1 MLFSFVS
8 EEGEIILSSCHLST
22 ISLKKS
28 HIFKIVR
35 VNNQFLFDF
44 FFFFSNLSILNG
56 WESFSETVDHVAY
69 PP

>member
-8 EEGEIILSSCHLST
+8 KEGEIILSSCHLST

-28 HIFKIVR
+28 HMFKIAESIIS
-35 VNNQFLFDF
+35 FCLI

-56 WESFSETVDHVAY
+56 WEFFSETVDHVAY